1 MTNKEYLDSLV
12 QELMED
18 PDWELPEELRG
29 VMMADLEWCL
39 LGL

>member
-18 PDWELPEELRG
+18 PDWDLPKEFRVFLK
-29 VMMADLEWCL
+29 ADLEWNL
-39 LGL
+39 LFL